1 MDSDSEYDRNDEN
14 QEPNLRYRSPNLNDS
29 VVRVS
34 DMRQSY
40 QISEIFGASSRH
52 GDSPMRA
59 SDIFN
64 RKEGDDEVL
73 RSIDFK

>member
-1 MDSDSEYDRNDEN
+1 
-14 QEPNLRYRSPNLNDS
+14 

-34 DMRQSY
+34 DLRQSY
-40 QISEIFGASSRH
+40 QISEILAASSRH
-52 GDSPMRA
+52 GDSPMRG

-64 RKEGDDEVL
+64 RKVDDEVL